1 VTLTLL
7 IDLDDTLLDNKMD
20 TFIPAYLG
28 ALGKQFA
35 PYTDTRNL
43 GRVMMAATEKMF
55 HNNCPNRSLK
65 ETFDPAF
72 YPPLGITEDE
82 VRGDL
87 DHFYKEV
94 FPTLRTITQS
104 RPESIPLI
112 ETALQRGWQ
121 IAIATNPLFPLAA
134 ILHRLTWAGIPNKKY
149 PYAIV
154 PSYETFHFA
163 KPNPAFYAEL
173 LGRFGWPRGP
183 ILMVGNDP
191 DHDIQAA
198 QQMGIPTF
206 WISNGLPY
214 PDGLALPSASG
225 TLEDIIPWLES
236 APEEDLLP
244 DYRSPSAITGTM
256 RGIPSALLALTAYL
270 QVEAWDQ
277 RPNSDEWNL
286 TEITCHMR
294 DVEREINLPRLEKI
308 ISEDN
313 PFIPG
318 IDSDAW
324 AVARDYQSQDGRA
337 ALEEF
342 VTCRI
347 ETLELLDSLS
357 PDDWQRPVQHAI
369 VGPTSVVE
377 IASFIAGHD
386 RLHVRQTFALI

>member
-7 IDLDDTLLDNKMD
+7 IDLDDTLIDNKMD

-55 HNNCPNRSLK
+55 LNNRPDRSLK

-82 VRGDL
+82 VREDL
-87 DHFYKEV
+87 NHFYEEV
-94 FPTLRTITQS
+94 FPTLRTVTQS

-198 QQMGIPTF
+198 QRMGIPTF
-206 WISNGLPY
+206 WISNGMPY
-214 PDGLALPSASG
+214 PDGLTSPSASG

-236 APEEDLLP
+236 APEED
-244 DYRSPSAITGTM
+244 
-256 RGIPSALLALTAYL
+256 
-270 QVEAWDQ
+270 
-277 RPNSDEWNL
+277 
-286 TEITCHMR
+286 
-294 DVEREINLPRLEKI
+294 
-308 ISEDN
+308 
-313 PFIPG
+313 
-318 IDSDAW
+318 
-324 AVARDYQSQDGRA
+324 
-337 ALEEF
+337 
-342 VTCRI
+342 
-347 ETLELLDSLS
+347 
-357 PDDWQRPVQHAI
+357 
-369 VGPTSVVE
+369 
-377 IASFIAGHD
+377 
-386 RLHVRQTFALI
+386 